1 MAKIEVEFTLKNGD
15 KVKTSNEAIIAQLKE
30 TGAEYKIVGDTAEET
45 ATKQVEANEKVAK
58 SYQEILSEYKANVKE
73 LNALAIA
80 GDTNSERFQEL
91 QQKVAGA
98 KDALED
104 NSRAIAANKS
114 FGDALVG
121 SISGIAGG
129 FAAAQGI
136 IGTFAGESEGL
147 QKALLKVQSALA
159 FAQGVEQLKDAKDS
173 FLALGNSVK
182 GPVVSAFNGLKGAI
196 GATGIGLLVIGIGL
210 LITNFDK
217 VKNAVLNFIPGLAQ
231 VGEFIGNLITAI
243 TDFIGLTSEAER
255 QAEALNKSSQKR
267 VEASK
272 NEIEILRARGA
283 SADVIY
289 KKEREQANAR
299 IADLNKIQKLNKK
312 LTEDELKERTELIQK
327 IKVLDAAET
336 KRKEDEAKKAADA
349 AAAAAKEAA
358 EKATAARKEAEA
370 KREAA
375 EKINA
380 KRRVELIEDETKR
393 AFAALELQYQEEL
406 KAAKKNGEDTTL
418 VKQLY
423 EKRKAELTENIAKE
437 SAKKQEEVNKLLND
451 LEEKATDLTI
461 ERKIQLYNK
470 DFDAYA
476 KIEREKLKDAS
487 DVDKARLEEYL
498 KLLREKGEADL
509 KYNDELKK
517 IEENSKLEQ
526 FKVNEQYYKDIA
538 AIQADDTLTFEQKQQ
553 KIAQIDAKYKQLQL
567 QQELAFI
574 NEKIKIAE
582 KDPTSDPVK
591 LAELKDTRLKLE
603 KEIAD
608 GALKIQDDAAK
619 KTKEASEKGIKD
631 IAENIAEIAQ
641 VVSSVLSEIASF
653 FDAYY
658 AAQEEKVNSY
668 YEDETEKLNEE
679 KENQL
684 AQFGQTEEQRAAIE
698 QEYALKE
705 QQLAA
710 EQEAKLKEIKKKQA
724 DVEFAITVAQII
736 ANTAAS
742 IASAVAASP
751 LTGGLP
757 FSAINA
763 AIGAIQLATAIQQR
777 TATQALA
784 KGGILTGPS
793 HAQGGIM
800 IPGTGIEVE
809 GGEAVINRRS
819 TALYGPL
826 LSAINQAGG
835 GNQLVPNYFGTMQF
849 GGQIGFNETSISS
862 AVQEGILA
870 GTQTVATRAYI
881 VSTDVQNDIVRTSR
895 LRRQTTF

>member
-1 MAKIEVEFTLKNGD
+1 
-15 KVKTSNEAIIAQLKE
+15 
-30 TGAEYKIVGDTAEET
+30 
-45 ATKQVEANEKVAK
+45 
-58 SYQEILSEYKANVKE
+58 
-73 LNALAIA
+73 
-80 GDTNSERFQEL
+80 
-91 QQKVAGA
+91 
-98 KDALED
+98 
-104 NSRAIAANKS
+104 
-114 FGDALVG
+114 
-121 SISGIAGG
+121 
-129 FAAAQGI
+129 
-136 IGTFAGESEGL
+136 
-147 QKALLKVQSALA
+147 
-159 FAQGVEQLKDAKDS
+159 
-173 FLALGNSVK
+173 
-182 GPVVSAFNGLKGAI
+182 
-196 GATGIGLLVIGIGL
+196 LVIGIAL
-210 LITNFDK
+210 LITNFEK
-217 VKNAVLNFIPGLAQ
+217 VKNAILNFIPGLAQ

-283 SADVIY
+283 AADVIY
-289 KKEREQANAR
+289 KKEREQATAR

-312 LTEDELKERTELIQK
+312 LTEDELKERSELIQK

-358 EKATAARKEAEA
+358 EKAAAARKEAEA

-487 DVDKARLEEYL
+487 DVDRARLEEYL